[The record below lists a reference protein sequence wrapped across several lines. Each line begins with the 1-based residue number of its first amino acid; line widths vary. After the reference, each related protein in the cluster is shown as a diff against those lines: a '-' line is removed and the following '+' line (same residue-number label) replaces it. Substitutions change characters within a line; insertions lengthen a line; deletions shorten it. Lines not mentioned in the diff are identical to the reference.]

1 MFFANDYIAI
11 PHYTHGRF
19 IIMAEQAP
27 AAGAAHTDDE
37 KMKGA
42 LAYVLG
48 LLTGIIVLLIG
59 GDSKFLKFHAWQS
72 IIGSIAIG
80 VVYFIISMIVSLVTL
95 GFGALCMAPL
105 GLIVWIYFL
114 YGAYMVY
121 SGKDFRIPYIADF
134 VQNTFVK

>member
-1 MFFANDYIAI
+1 
-11 PHYTHGRF
+11 
-19 IIMAEQAP
+19 MADQAP
-27 AAGAAHTDDE
+27 AAAVKSDDE

-48 LLTGIIVLLIG
+48 FITGIIVLLIG

-72 IIGSIAIG
+72 IIGSIVIG
-80 VVYFIISMIVSLVTL
+80 IVYFIISVIISAITL
-95 GFGALCMAPL
+95 GIGAICMPFL

-121 SGKDFRIPYIADF
+121 SGKDFKIPVIADF
-134 VQNTFVK
+134 VEKTFVK

>member
-1 MFFANDYIAI
+1 
-11 PHYTHGRF
+11 
-19 IIMAEQAP
+19 MADQAP
-27 AAGAAHTDDE
+27 AAAVKSDDE

-48 LLTGIIVLLIG
+48 FITGIIVLLIG

-80 VVYFIISMIVSLVTL
+80 IVYFIISVIISAITL
-95 GFGALCMAPL
+95 GFGALCMPFL

-121 SGKDFRIPYIADF
+121 SGKDFKIPVIADF
-134 VQNTFVK
+134 VEKTFVK